1 MLERFKEFEVLNVE
15 SVKKKLVEEINK
27 FKRKLK
33 RTLRA
38 ENPYFENKE
47 KLEKLKRK
55 IKKEDFYLEILIE
68 GVERYKELNPI
79 EINYWQKEIKKF
91 EKKSLKSKNPTL
103 DKKLKKEISLSL
115 KVLQKQWEKNLKE
128 AYESWRQNREKELTE
143 EFIKKTKEWLKSR
156 EEFYKAIKNLS
167 FGSELFSLEEGE
179 LSKSDI
185 EEVKKWVEFI
195 SNNKNIKKLVEMLGR
210 IKRARKNRKQEL
222 VSVTKEIVVTK
233 KKSIFKNELDGVKL
247 GNDMA
252 NVLPQELMLL
262 DSEEEILFYKKYI
275 ERSLSCFESIANKE
289 VLEEEV
295 NYKEEKELK
304 SVEKEEKQ
312 GPIILCVDTSGSMSG
327 EPEYIAKAITLYI
340 ATIAKKEKRDCFLIN
355 FSTSITTFELSGK
368 KGVKD
373 LVEFLKL
380 SFYGGTDVAP
390 ALNYATKLMKDK
402 YKKADLLVISDFV
415 MNNLDSKTI
424 NNIKEARKN
433 KNRFYSLVIGNYGRS
448 NLEYFDKVWIFNSIY
463 GDIEIFDEFDKTF

>member
-1 MLERFKEFEVLNVE
+1 MIEKFREFEVLNIE
-15 SVKKKLVEEINK
+15 SVKEKLIEKIDE
-27 FKRKLK
+27 FQRKLK
-33 RTLRA
+33 RDLKVK
-38 ENPYFENKE
+38 NPYFENE
-47 KLEKLKRK
+47 EKLKKFKEK
-55 IKKEDFYLEILIE
+55 IKKEDFYLETLIK
-68 GVERYKELNPI
+68 GVDGYSELKPND
-79 EINYWQKEIKKF
+79 INYWQKEIKKF
-91 EKKSLKSKNPTL
+91 EEKSLKSKNPTL

-115 KVLQKQWEKNLKE
+115 KVLEKQWEKNLKE
-128 AYESWRQNREKELTE
+128 AYENWKQQKEKELTE

-156 EEFYKAIKNLS
+156 EEFYKTIKNLS
-167 FGSELFSLEEGE
+167 FGEDLFSLDEGE
-179 LSKSDI
+179 LTQSDI
-185 EEVKKWVEFI
+185 NEVKKWAEFI
-195 SNNKNIKKLVEMLGR
+195 ANNKNIKKLVEMLGR
-210 IKRARKNRKQEL
+210 IKRARKNKKQEL

-233 KKSIFKNELDGVKL
+233 KKSIFKNELDGIKL
-247 GNDMA
+247 DNDLE

-262 DSEEEILFYKKYI
+262 DGEEEILFYKKYI

-295 NYKEEKELK
+295 SYKEEKELR
-304 SVEKEEKQ
+304 SVEKDEKQ

-368 KGVKD
+368 KGIKD
-373 LVEFLKL
+373 LIRFLKL
-380 SFYGGTDVAP
+380 SFHGGTDVAP
-390 ALNYATKLMKDK
+390 ALNYATKLMKNK

-415 MNNLDSKTI
+415 MNNLDQNTI

-433 KNRFYSLVIGNYGRS
+433 KNRFYSLVIGGHGKS

-463 GDIEIFDEFDKTF
+463 GDIEVFDEFDKIF

>member
-1 MLERFKEFEVLNVE
+1 MLKRFEEFEVLNVE
-15 SVKKKLVEEINK
+15 SVREKLKEKIKE

-33 RTLRA
+33 RTLKT
-38 ENPYFENKE
+38 ENPYFENEKKLKKFKE
-47 KLEKLKRK
+47 KV
-55 IKKEDFYLEILIE
+55 KKEDFYLETLIE
-68 GVERYKELNPI
+68 GVEGYKELSLKD
-79 EINYWQKEIKKF
+79 INYWQKEIKKF

-103 DKKLKKEISLSL
+103 DRKLKRGISLSL
-115 KVLQKQWEKNLKE
+115 KVLQNQWEKNLKE
-128 AYESWRQNREKELTE
+128 AYENWKRQKEKELTD
-143 EFIKKTKEWLKSR
+143 EFVKKTKEWLKTR
-156 EEFYKAIKNLS
+156 EEFYKTIKCLS
-167 FGSELFSLEEGE
+167 FGGELFSLDEGE
-179 LSKSDI
+179 LNKNDI
-185 EEVKKWVEFI
+185 NEVKKWTEFI
-195 SNNKNIKKLVEMLGR
+195 SNNKNIKKLIEMLGR
-210 IKRARKNRKQEL
+210 IKRARKNKKQEL
-222 VSVTKEIVVTK
+222 VNVTKEIIVTK
-233 KKSIFKNELDGVKL
+233 KKSIFKNELDGIKL
-247 GNDMA
+247 DSDLA

-289 VLEEEV
+289 VLEKEI

-304 SVEKEEKQ
+304 NVEKDEKQ

-340 ATIAKKEKRDCFLIN
+340 ASIAKKEKRDCFLIN

-368 KGVKD
+368 KGVKE
-373 LVEFLKL
+373 LINFLKL

-390 ALNYATKLMKDK
+390 ALNYATKLMKEK

-415 MNNLDSKTI
+415 MNNLDSNTV

-448 NLEYFDKVWIFNSIY
+448 NLEYFDKIWIFNSVY
-463 GDIEIFDEFDKTF
+463 GDIEVFDEFDKTF